1 MMSDSFFTEAGWL
14 FFAIWSVAVCVVSI
28 TAFASDLVPSKATA
42 KSRST
47 TPTEAHQN
55 RSCKL

>member
-28 TAFASDLVPSKATA
+28 TAFASDLVPSKAPSS
-42 KSRST
+42 SRST
-47 TPTEAHQN
+47 TPTQAHQN
-55 RSCKL
+55 TSDNL